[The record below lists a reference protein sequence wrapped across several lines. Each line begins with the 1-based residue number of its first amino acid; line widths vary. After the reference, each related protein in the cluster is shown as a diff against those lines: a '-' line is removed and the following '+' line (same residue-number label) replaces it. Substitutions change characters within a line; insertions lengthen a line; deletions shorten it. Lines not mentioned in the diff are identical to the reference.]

1 MERTLVIVVN
11 MTVTI
16 IQRVPPSQS
25 PPTPMDVDDV
35 ALDDPIPMDIDSDLP
50 ADAKTHHMD
59 VSAVDSPDM
68 AVD

>member
-1 MERTLVIVVN
+1 MERTIVIVVN
-11 MTVTI
+11 MTATI

-25 PPTPMDVDDV
+25 APTPMDVDDA
-35 ALDDPIPMDIDSDLP
+35 ALDEPIPMDIDSVEA
-50 ADAKTHHMD
+50 ADAKTHHME